1 MVLGR
6 VLGTAVVTRKYPG
19 LEGAKFLV
27 VQELTRDLRP
37 RGRPAVA
44 VDVAQAGVGDL
55 VFLARKREAAIAY
68 PVPDLPIDL
77 TVVGIVDTVDLAGPY
92 PMELP
97 LGYTRFDGSEKPVV
111 GPQHKAARHHRLD

>member
-1 MVLGR
+1 MILGR

-27 VQELTRDLRP
+27 VQELTKDLRP

-55 VFLARKREAAIAY
+55 V
-68 PVPDLPIDL
+68 
-77 TVVGIVDTVDLAGPY
+77 
-92 PMELP
+92 
-97 LGYTRFDGSEKPVV
+97 
-111 GPQHKAARHHRLD
+111 